1 LGRCVV
7 HQLARFIFLTID
19 TPLLKHTID
28 YANLVVERM
37 PEVLQT
43 TRILQIEAAH
53 KYATIKQDIVDWGIP
68 NGPTLANMHLTQG
81 HLDKQIEVDEDVVIS

>member
-1 LGRCVV
+1 MWVLVGIFLGRCVV
-7 HQLARFIFLTID
+7 HQLARFIFPTID
-19 TPLLKHTID
+19 SPLLKHTID
-28 YANLVVERM
+28 YANLVVERT

-43 TRILQIEAAH
+43 ARILQIEAAH

-81 HLDKQIEVDEDVVIS
+81 HLDNQI